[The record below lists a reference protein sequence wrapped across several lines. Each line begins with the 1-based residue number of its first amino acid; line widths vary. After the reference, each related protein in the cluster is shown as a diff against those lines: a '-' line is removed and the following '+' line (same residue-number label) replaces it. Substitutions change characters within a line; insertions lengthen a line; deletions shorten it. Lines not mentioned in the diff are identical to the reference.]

1 VVYYVDSLRSGYYA
15 YGFYQKACE
24 KGRVQCKKKV
34 VKAGESYFHKKPR
47 PQKFHHSGER

>member
-24 KGRVQCKKKV
+24 KGTVQCRKKV
-34 VKAGESYFHKKPR
+34 VKAGESYFIKSQDPKN
-47 PQKFHHSGER
+47 FTI